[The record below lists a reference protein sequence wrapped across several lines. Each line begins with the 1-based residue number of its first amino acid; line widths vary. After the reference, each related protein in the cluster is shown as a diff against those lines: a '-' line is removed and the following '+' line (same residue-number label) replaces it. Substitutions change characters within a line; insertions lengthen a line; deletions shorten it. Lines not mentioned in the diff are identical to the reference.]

1 MNTSFMEHIVIIGN
15 GISGVTAAR
24 YIRKMS
30 AKPITIVSAETKY
43 FFSRTALMY
52 IYMGHMR
59 FKDTQPYEPHFWEKN
74 NIDIIQDYVEAID
87 YENKTLKLSSTS
99 SLSYD
104 KLILALGSKPNK
116 FGWKGQDLKGVQG
129 LYSKNDLDLME
140 ENTKGI
146 KSAVIVGGGLIGVE
160 MAEMLLTRN
169 IQVDFLIREDR
180 FWGGVLPSQ
189 DGDMVRTH
197 MEKHHGLNLRFEE
210 ELDEIIA
217 DEQGRVDHIMTKK
230 GEKIDCQFVGL
241 TAGVH
246 PNIGFVKDTE
256 LETNR
261 GILVNPDLST
271 NKNDVYAIGDCAEF
285 KKPNGQ
291 RKPIEQVW
299 YTGRMMGETVAQ
311 TICGEPTEY
320 KPGNWFNSAKFFDLE
335 YQTYGWVW
343 NELKEGEEEFVWSND
358 EKELLLH
365 FVFDANSHIIKGV
378 NTFGIRLRH
387 EVFDHWLTNQATIE
401 DVLMNLTSAN
411 FDPEFY
417 KRYEDDI
424 INQFNQKFSTNL
436 QLKKSSWWKN
446 ILNN

>member
-1 MNTSFMEHIVIIGN
+1 MEHIVIIGN

-30 AKPITIVSAETKY
+30 DKQITIISAETKY

-59 FKDTQPYEPHFWEKN
+59 FKDTQPYETNFWEKN
-74 NIDIIQDYVEAID
+74 NIDILQDYVETID
-87 YENKTLKLSSTS
+87 YENKTLQLSSTS

-104 KLILALGSKPNK
+104 KLILAVGSKPNK
-116 FGWKGQDLKGVQG
+116 FGWKGQDLTGVQG

-146 KSAVIVGGGLIGVE
+146 SSAVIIGGGLIGVE
-160 MAEMLLTRN
+160 MAEMLMTRN
-169 IQVDFLIREDR
+169 IKVDFLIREDR
-180 FWGGVLPSQ
+180 FWGGVLPKQ
-189 DGDMVRTH
+189 DGEMVRSH
-197 MEKHHGLNLRFEE
+197 MEKHRGLNLRFQE
-210 ELDEIIA
+210 ELDEIVA
-217 DEQGRVDHIMTKK
+217 DQNGKVDHIITKK
-230 GEKIDCQFVGL
+230 GEKIPCQFVGL

-271 NKNDVYAIGDCAEF
+271 NKEGVYAIGDCAEF
-285 KKPNGQ
+285 KKPNGE

-311 TICGEPTEY
+311 TICGKPSEY

-343 NELKEGEEEFVWSND
+343 NELKEGEEEFIWTNE

-365 FVFDANSHIIKGV
+365 FVFDKETHTIRGI

-387 EVFDHWLTNQATIE
+387 EVFDHWLTKEASIE
-401 DVLMNLTSAN
+401 DVLVNLKSAN

-417 KRYEDDI
+417 KRYESDI
-424 INQFNQKFSTNL
+424 MNEFNQKIGSNL

-446 ILNN
+446 AINI